1 MTLFKGGYPTI
12 CWIFV
17 FSFFFSSLFLLF
29 RVLNV
34 LSLSLLFFPPFF
46 LSFCNFFFLISFLLS
61 DAFSGCLFF
70 FFLSFPSLSASSSM
84 IGQDLF
90 TTTPPSSPF
99 TTLYSHHYYN

>member
-46 LSFCNFFFLISFLLS
+46 LSFCIFFFFISFLLS
-61 DAFSGCLFF
+61 DAFTGCLFF
-70 FFLSFPSLSASSSM
+70 FFLSFSSLSSSSSM
-84 IGQDLF
+84 VVQDIR
-90 TTTPPSSPF
+90 TTSP
-99 TTLYSHHYYN
+99 TSYPIADLYYDHC